1 MIYTNFINCNVCLDL
16 EFLFYLKIKKWLTCI
31 CILFKVIIILIIK
44 IYIVM
49 KRTVPFEI
57 LFFFL
62 HLVTFHFDLCNSE

>member
-44 IYIVM
+44 IHIVM

-57 LFFFL
+57 LWVFF

>member
-57 LFFFL
+57 LFFL